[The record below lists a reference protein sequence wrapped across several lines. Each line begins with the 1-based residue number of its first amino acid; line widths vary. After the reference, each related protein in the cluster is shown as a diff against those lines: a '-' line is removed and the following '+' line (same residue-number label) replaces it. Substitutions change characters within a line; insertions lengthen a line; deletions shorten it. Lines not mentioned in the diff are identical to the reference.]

1 MQTSRGWKA
10 YIWCAR
16 MQTIRSLAER
26 QAVAP
31 RCLLVPPI
39 STPSHR
45 SNMGS
50 HISRGGVLA
59 RFSRSSRPPQL
70 GASTGCVREPIW
82 RREFASDVSLCEVSH
97 RAADRHPLGPASVAG
112 STVYAE
118 KANTFARERESGFR
132 LPASARTATPAVS
145 CANGSYN
152 PNRRQGRTSRT
163 ARTKWLG
170 PTSRSPD
177 AATKPAT
184 LSRADHR
191 PSRRRKLDGTRGPTL
206 VSRLARGG
214 PSWSGKRPNTT

>member
-1 MQTSRGWKA
+1 LLGFHGRRVHYSLGHRRDVSASPSGGASSR
-10 YIWCAR
+10 R
-16 MQTIRSLAER
+16 MSHSA
-26 QAVAP
+26 
-31 RCLLVPPI
+31 RCL
-39 STPSHR
+39 T
-45 SNMGS
+45 
-50 HISRGGVLA
+50 A
-59 RFSRSSRPPQL
+59 QL
-70 GASTGCVREPIW
+70 TDTRWAQLPLW
-82 RREFASDVSLCEVSH
+82 AALLRR
-97 RAADRHPLGPASVAG
+97 
-112 STVYAE
+112 

-206 VSRLARGG
+206 VSSLARGG
-214 PSWSGKRPNTT
+214 PSWSRKRPNTT